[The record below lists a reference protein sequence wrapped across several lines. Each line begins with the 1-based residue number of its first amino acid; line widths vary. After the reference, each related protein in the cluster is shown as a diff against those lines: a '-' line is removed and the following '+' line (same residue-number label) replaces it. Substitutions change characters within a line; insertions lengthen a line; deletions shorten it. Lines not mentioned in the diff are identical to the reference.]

1 MGIVTESLTCY
12 LVEWYCPEVDEI
24 HLPEIVAEIDRS
36 LISVRA
42 QGASVRY
49 LYILAVPA
57 DEVVFGVFEAGSAD
71 VVALVCRRAGIPALR
86 LTAAVADGAHNS

>member
-1 MGIVTESLTCY
+1 MGIVTQSLTCY
-12 LVEWYCPEVDEI
+12 LVEWYRHGVDEI
-24 HLPEIVAEIDRS
+24 RLPEIVAKIDRS

-57 DEVVFGVFEAGSAD
+57 DEVVFGVFEANSSD

-86 LTAAVADGAHNS
+86 LTAAVADGAHNR